1 MNIDALYLRLVKV
14 IKEEYPD
21 VALSIDLRDD
31 RLRVYFV
38 DNSFLDIWFSRR
50 IPGKYSFHW
59 ERRNV
64 NGTVY
69 RWDNAAHRSV
79 TGIDTFPHHFHESSQ
94 SNVKPFK
101 PESEWEDTLRDI
113 LNFIRDKIK
122 HY

>member
-31 RLRVYFV
+31 RLRVYLV

-79 TGIDTFPHHFHESSQ
+79 TGINTFPHHFHESSQ
-94 SNVKPFK
+94 LNVKPFK